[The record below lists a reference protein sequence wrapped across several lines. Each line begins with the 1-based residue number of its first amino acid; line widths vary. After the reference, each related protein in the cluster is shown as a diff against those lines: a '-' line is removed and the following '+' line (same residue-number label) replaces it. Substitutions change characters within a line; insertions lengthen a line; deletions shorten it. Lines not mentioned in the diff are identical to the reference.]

1 VVHATHATAT
11 LPTGDVLQVLVG
23 LMLVLERARPE
34 VGQEVKHLRD
44 ETLGYA
50 A

>member
-11 LPTGDVLQVLVG
+11 LPAGDVLQVLVG
-23 LMLVLERARPE
+23 LALVLERARTE
-34 VGQEVKHLRD
+34 VGQEVEHLGD

-50 A
+50 T